1 MGTLKRWW
9 WIPLIALIG
18 IFLKGLL
25 LVPWVTGKAET
36 AAIDALQANNL
47 GAVEFVEVNG
57 VDGLGGDGLNVVLEG
72 PAGDEA
78 AAVAAVA
85 AREEVN
91 KVIYRPT
98 DDGAAV
104 AEPEPEVEQVEPEP
118 VEEPAAP
125 ALQPAALGL
134 TAAGGAIV
142 LTGEVAD
149 EAARTAIVEAAEAE
163 YGAANVTDELV
174 INSEVAPE
182 SGEII
187 VTGEAESETVRGEW
201 LASAGAVASAGGLEL
216 IDRTTVR
223 AVEDQLNALFELE
236 PIEFDVSRSTIRPES
251 APTLDAAAE
260 AINANP
266 DAGSFQVVGHTD
278 GDGSAASNQAL
289 SEARAEAVVAYL
301 IENGDVDPERLEAL
315 GAGETE
321 PLVDPEVSREDKQ
334 RNRRI
339 EWRRV
344 S

>member
-36 AAIDALQANNL
+36 AAIGALEANNL
-47 GAVEFVEVNG
+47 GAVDFVEVNG
-57 VDGLGGDGLNVVLEG
+57 VDGLGGEGLNVVLEG
-72 PAGDEA
+72 PAADET

-91 KVIYRPT
+91 KVTYRPT

-104 AEPEPEVEQVEPEP
+104 VEVEAEPEEEPEP
-118 VEEPAAP
+118 APAAP
-125 ALQPAALGL
+125 VLRPAALGL
-134 TAAGGAIV
+134 AATGGGAII
-142 LTGEVAD
+142 LTGEVANND
-149 EAARTAIVEAAEAE
+149 IKADMVAAAEAE

-174 INSEVAPE
+174 VSDELALDG
-182 SGEII
+182 GEIV
-187 VTGEAESETVRGEW
+187 VTGEASSTAEQAQWLSQAGTV
-201 LASAGAVASAGGLEL
+201 AAVGGLDV

-236 PIEFDVSRSTIRPES
+236 PIEFDVGRSTIRS
-251 APTLDAAAE
+251 TSTATLDAAAE

-266 DAGSFQVVGHTD
+266 DAGNFLVVGHTD
-278 GDGSAASNQAL
+278 GDGSAMSNQAL
-289 SEARAEAVVAYL
+289 SQDRALAVVAYL
-301 IENGDVDPERLEAL
+301 TEIGDVASERLDAL

-321 PLVDPEVSREDKQ
+321 LLVEPEVTKEDKQ

-339 EWRRV
+339 EWRRT